1 MVMGAVVVTG
11 ASVVTGAAVVS
22 GALVVT
28 GAAVVDG
35 AAVVTGTTVVAGA
48 SVVAGA
54 AVVSDVSVVA
64 GTSVVD
70 GTSMVVAA
78 VVFSSVTTG
87 AGVLAHATS
96 VSAASARARILTVCF
111 ISFLPFCIFF
121 VSLRRKRR
129 LTSLCLFQEK
139 SRITNSCRIVT
150 EGRIHGG
157 PLGAQLPVALP
168 EHNTTYWNIRQYYD
182 QYNKSEYDID
192 ETSAIKD
199 SGCWEVGSQ

>member
-1 MVMGAVVVTG
+1 MGKLCFPVEVVTGAVVV
-11 ASVVTGAAVVS
+11 AGAAVVS

-28 GAAVVDG
+28 GAAVVSG
-35 AAVVTGTTVVAGA
+35 AAVVTGTTVVAGV

-121 VSLRRKRR
+121 VSLRRN
-129 LTSLCLFQEK
+129 LF
-139 SRITNSCRIVT
+139 
-150 EGRIHGG
+150 
-157 PLGAQLPVALP
+157 P
-168 EHNTTYWNIRQYYD
+168 NTTGSFKLILTLPIARLI
-182 QYNKSEYDID
+182 KSGRGDNSV
-192 ETSAIKD
+192 TVRVSR
-199 SGCWEVGSQ
+199 